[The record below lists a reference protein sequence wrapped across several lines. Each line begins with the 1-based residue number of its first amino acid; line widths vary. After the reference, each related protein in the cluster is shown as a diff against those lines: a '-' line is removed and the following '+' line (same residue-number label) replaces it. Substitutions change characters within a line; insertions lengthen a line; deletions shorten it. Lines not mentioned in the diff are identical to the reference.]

1 MILPPL
7 PTPFDDAGRPDWE
20 AWQRVADALAPHVD
34 GMLLFGSTGEAV
46 ALDPDERCAGL
57 RALRVEGFFGVGVIE
72 ESLAQAIAATEAA
85 ADAGAAF
92 VLATPP
98 RYYGG
103 GARADVCARFYRE
116 LAAVGPEVWLYHVP
130 QLSRVPL
137 PLATVEALAEHPNV
151 TGIKDSSGELARLA
165 FYDARSLGLRVFTGH
180 APTLLGALALGAEG
194 GILAAANLAAP
205 GYRALVGAWREQ
217 RFTDARALQRGL
229 EPLGRTL
236 GADAVAL
243 VKRGLG
249 RLGVDAGVPRPPYP
263 ATSEHEA
270 PFLRALDRA
279 VEAGWTVA
287 RS

>member
-7 PTPFDDAGRPDWE
+7 PTPFDDAGRPDWD

-34 GMLLFGSTGEAV
+34 GALLFGSTGEAV
-46 ALDPDERCAGL
+46 ALDPDERRTGL
-57 RALRVEGFFGVGVIE
+57 RGLRIDGFFGVGVIE
-72 ESLAQAIAATEAA
+72 ESLPQAIAATEAA
-85 ADAGAAF
+85 AEAGAAF

-103 GARADVCARFYRE
+103 GARSDVCERFYRE
-116 LAAVGPEVWLYHVP
+116 LASVGPAVWLYHVP

-137 PLATVEALAEHPNV
+137 PLASVAALAEHPNV

-180 APTLLGALALGAEG
+180 APTLLGALSLGAEG

-205 GYRALVGAWREQ
+205 GYRALVDAWRAE
-217 RFTDARALQRGL
+217 RLDDARALQRGL

-243 VKRGLG
+243 VKLGLR
-249 RLGVDAGVPRPPYP
+249 RLGIDAGVPRAPYP
-263 ATSEHEA
+263 AASEHEP
-270 PFLRALDRA
+270 PFRAALDAAR
-279 VEAGWTVA
+279 EAGWTVA
-287 RS
+287 P